1 MKNKEEVIK
10 EKWIEIIGE
19 ENFKKL
25 NVDENGFEDHYTYAT
40 KTQSVKEH
48 TEKYFD
54 INKNTGLIRPKS
66 LQGIESN
73 NGWIS
78 INSEKDLP
86 AIGTFY
92 TILSFD
98 ENIVEREFPHPK
110 FTLEFNKEW
119 WLKYVTHYQ
128 EKIMPNKPLHK

>member
-1 MKNKEEVIK
+1 MKTKEEVIQIAWDLFGVDSN
-10 EKWIEIIGE
+10 ESYDGWISAEYIPE
-19 ENFKKL
+19 EAILSGMLDLKNFRTSTDY
-25 NVDENGFEDHYTYAT
+25 DEPFY
-40 KTQSVKEH
+40 
-48 TEKYFD
+48 
-54 INKNTGLIRPKS
+54 RPKS

-86 AIGTFY
+86 TIGTFY

>member
-1 MKNKEEVIK
+1 MKTKEE
-10 EKWIEIIGE
+10 
-19 ENFKKL
+19 L
-25 NVDENGFEDHYTYAT
+25 L
-40 KTQSVKEH
+40 QSIYGAEYIH
-48 TEKYFD
+48 AD
-54 INKNTGLIRPKS
+54 INGWMKYGMYHPNDLGFDNDEVDRYGDMYLWRPKS
-66 LQGIESN
+66 LQGIEDN
-73 NGWIS
+73 FGWIS

-86 AIGTFY
+86 TIGTFY

-98 ENIVEREFPHPK
+98 ENIVEREFPHPN

>member
-1 MKNKEEVIK
+1 MKTKEEVIQ
-10 EKWIEIIGE
+10 IAYGE
-19 ENFKKL
+19 YWEQVKDLVNENGWFYFSETDFRLDNKMPFEYCGVNFKM
-25 NVDENGFEDHYTYAT
+25 
-40 KTQSVKEH
+40 
-48 TEKYFD
+48 
-54 INKNTGLIRPKS
+54 RPKS
-66 LQGIESN
+66 LQGIDDN
-73 NGWIS
+73 FGWIS

-86 AIGTFY
+86 TIGTFY